1 MSSEGNYNLSKK
13 GLFIRTDQFRLYD
26 LRHTFASRMALAGID
41 LITLAALP
49 GHSRVQM
56 VVRYAPPV
64 EERKIEAIQKLE
76 EYNKRK
82 QKKAA

>member
-1 MSSEGNYNLSKK
+1 MFSEGNDNLSQK
-13 GLFIRTDQFRLYD
+13 GSYIRTDQFRPYD
-26 LRHTFASRMALAGID
+26 LRQTFASRMALAGID
-41 LITLAALP
+41 LVTLAALP